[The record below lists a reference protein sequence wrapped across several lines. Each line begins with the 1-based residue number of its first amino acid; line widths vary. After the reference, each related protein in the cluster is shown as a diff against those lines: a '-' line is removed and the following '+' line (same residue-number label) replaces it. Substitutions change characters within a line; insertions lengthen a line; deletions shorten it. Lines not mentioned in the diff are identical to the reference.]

1 MNDMHNLLLKVD
13 SLTYN
18 AMQVLNALIRSAVA
32 SGSSSGYKVTKY
44 GNELVLT
51 RSDIYKLNNFYEL
64 WEAAG
69 FPSDETTFNR
79 MLTEADARWRKAGEN
94 TTLATDAVVKHS
106 QILFMTERD
115 SNKVGD
121 GDTAYWTDKVRTSG
135 TPKATVGTAPIPINL
150 RTPLYDEN
158 LSTKSFSQYET
169 YLFPMG
175 YRRAEIL
182 GTPGNGDDYLAGG
195 ANWTIDASEIL
206 SLKGNHIT
214 LGNITNPQN
223 RIDNYGDSV
232 NTISWGVES
241 YALRDNS
248 LAFGV
253 NSAAVAE
260 NAIVFGEHCIGYGKG
275 SFIGGGR
282 NACALGT
289 YSFASN
295 EDTRAVG
302 GDSFAANHSTHA
314 GTWTYAFTFPATS
327 TLTPTNCSAVV
338 TEDACYVTDGTAAT
352 TVTNYNIIRIDQAD
366 VEYSAI
372 VENGGSVLD
381 IKVGD
386 RIAIYDT
393 GYQRGNNQI
402 SPVELD
408 GYARDMFD
416 TLVTSITVNRQNNR
430 IVSYDL
436 TLADPI
442 PVDNIKYTPITG
454 GYVTVLQR
462 RIPVYNSKNQV
473 IDTDSLFLG
482 SRSASFGEST
492 IARGECQAVF
502 GEMNVPNDY
511 ARMIVGIGSYIADE
525 KSSRYRANGLLI
537 SEFYSYMKLPTGSS
551 VVGVSCG
558 TYSANDAEQTELDEG
573 AFLRSSYVG
582 FGESRVITTGRI
594 SSLSVTDDEK
604 KSVGRVIIAN
614 DPVLI
619 EASQF
624 VTAEMSAYRGCAV
637 ISSGSYISGD
647 VNAGELVD
655 TLITDSPVIGG
666 PDEHGI
672 AIYAQDGIDI
682 RNTANSNERGINV
695 ETCSYLTLTFN
706 ELAMHG
712 NTYGTLTASDSARS
726 FILKGRPGDGNG
738 KTGQQDDIL
747 YAHTVGRSGFYG
759 GLVGSNFNVYGSSG
773 WTGLA
778 AHIISSAFYDD
789 TIKKIQVASIGIPS
803 KPTSTAGISRPVV
816 TVGTIT
822 HPGNDNQVGD
832 VYTKELAYLDDA
844 NGWCMSPMAGFGY
857 LFVNQD
863 TPPSDTMVPPSTS
876 YRNIY
881 PVALHKTSDNTWHEE
896 ILYAEVTPINPAINT
911 MFTELYLTH
920 AFSYKIKYGDTV
932 LYEFIMNYSLSGN
945 HMDLTVH
952 AEVGMNGTIAALTG
966 YDWMRVPALIGC
978 AIRSIDTMP
987 GAISWKYSMEPPT
1000 SSSSQQRILNTCLSG
1015 SSYYPPSVAPT
1026 YRFSANALE
1035 NGIIVMNISPV
1046 ASTWSG
1052 GFYAQF
1058 SGAVPF
1064 EADNRCRHGKVND
1077 AWRLAMHDAYS
1088 GKVVMPYTSLI
1099 SFLKFENL
1107 T

>member
-32 SGSSSGYKVTKY
+32 SGSSNGYKVTKY

-64 WEAAG
+64 WEAEG

-79 MLTEADARWRKAGEN
+79 MLTEADARWRKAGED

-106 QILFMTERD
+106 QIMFMTERD

-195 ANWTIDASEIL
+195 ANWTIDASDFL
-206 SLKGNHIT
+206 TLKGNHI
-214 LGNITNPQN
+214 LFGDIALPQN
-223 RIDNYGDSV
+223 RLDNFGDSV
-232 NTISWGVES
+232 NTVSGGLNS
-241 YALRDNS
+241 YALRDYS

-260 NAIVFGEHCIGYGKG
+260 KAIVFGEDCIGYGVG
-275 SFIGGGR
+275 SFVAGGYLSDTIG
-282 NACALGT
+282 T
-289 YSFASN
+289 HSFATNDS
-295 EDTRAVG
+295 TRATG
-302 GDSFAANHSTHA
+302 GASFAANHSTSA
-314 GTWTYAFTFPATS
+314 GSWHYSFTLPDTAEQAETLCPETITDDKCYVPNSNVAT
-327 TLTPTNCSAVV
+327 TLT
-338 TEDACYVTDGTAAT
+338 
-352 TVTNYNIIRIDQAD
+352 NYKVIRVSQDD
-366 VEYSAI
+366 VRYSAI
-372 VENGGSVLD
+372 VDENGTPVLD

-386 RIAIYDT
+386 RVIIYGT
-393 GYQRGNNQI
+393 SYKAGTVGN
-402 SPVELD
+402 VGAAGLD
-408 GYARDMFD
+408 GYGRDAFD
-416 TLVTSITVNRQNNR
+416 VIVTAIDKVVENGQTVAYDITL
-430 IVSYDL
+430 DK
-436 TLADPI
+436 PI
-442 PVDNIKYTPITG
+442 PVDDIKYSPITG
-454 GYVTVLQR
+454 GYVTVMQR
-462 RIPVYNSKNQV
+462 DIKEYDYLNHVSGIR
-473 IDTDSLFLG
+473 TLFPG
-482 SRSASFGEST
+482 NRSASFGEST
-492 IARGECQAVF
+492 LARGECQAVF

-511 ARMIVGIGSYIADE
+511 ARMIVGIGSYISDNNH
-525 KSSRYRANGLLI
+525 SRYRANGLLI
-537 SEFYSYMKLPTGSS
+537 GDYYSYMKLREGTS
-551 VVGVSCG
+551 VVGVSSG
-558 TYSANDAEQTELDEG
+558 TYVAQDAEQTALAEG
-573 AFLRSSYVG
+573 AFLKSSYIG
-582 FGESRVITTGRI
+582 FGETLVVSTGRLGVI
-594 SSLSVTDDEK
+594 DVKDSDKNVL
-604 KSVGRVIIAN
+604 GRVAVTN
-614 DPVLI
+614 HPLLLGT
-619 EASQF
+619 SQF

-647 VNAGELVD
+647 VNAGELID
-655 TLITDSPVIGG
+655 TLITESPVIGG

-682 RNTANSNERGINV
+682 RNTANSSERGINI
-695 ETCSYLTLTFN
+695 ETCNYLTLTFK
-706 ELAMHG
+706 ELEMHG

-726 FILKGRPGDGNG
+726 FIIKGRPGDGNG

-803 KPTSTAGISRPVV
+803 KPTSTAGVARPVV

-857 LFVNQD
+857 LFVNLD
-863 TPPSDTMVPPSTS
+863 TPPSDAMVPPSTS
-876 YRNIY
+876 YRTVY
-881 PVALHKTSDNTWHEE
+881 PVSAYNT
-896 ILYAEVTPINPAINT
+896 
-911 MFTELYLTH
+911 
-920 AFSYKIKYGDTV
+920 
-932 LYEFIMNYSLSGN
+932 
-945 HMDLTVH
+945 
-952 AEVGMNGTIAALTG
+952 
-966 YDWMRVPALIGC
+966 
-978 AIRSIDTMP
+978 
-987 GAISWKYSMEPPT
+987 
-1000 SSSSQQRILNTCLSG
+1000 
-1015 SSYYPPSVAPT
+1015 
-1026 YRFSANALE
+1026 
-1035 NGIIVMNISPV
+1035 
-1046 ASTWSG
+1046 
-1052 GFYAQF
+1052 
-1058 SGAVPF
+1058 
-1064 EADNRCRHGKVND
+1064 
-1077 AWRLAMHDAYS
+1077 
-1088 GKVVMPYTSLI
+1088 
-1099 SFLKFENL
+1099 
-1107 T
+1107 

>member
-79 MLTEADARWRKAGEN
+79 MLTEADARWRKAGED

-121 GDTAYWTDKVRTSG
+121 GDTSYWTDKVRTSG

-223 RIDNYGDSV
+223 RIDNYRDSV

-253 NSAAVAE
+253 NSVAVAE

-275 SFIGGGR
+275 SFVGGGHQ
-282 NACALGT
+282 AYTLGT

-314 GTWTYAFTFPATS
+314 GAWTYPFTFPASS
-327 TLTPTNCSAVV
+327 TLTPTECSAVV

-352 TVTNYNIIRIDQAD
+352 TVTNYNIIRIAQAD

-372 VENGGSVLD
+372 VENGGAVLD

-393 GYQRGNNQI
+393 GYQKEII
-402 SPVELD
+402 SPTQLD

-416 TLVTSITVNRQNNR
+416 TIVTAITVNRQNNS
-430 IVSYDL
+430 IVSYDI

-442 PVDNIKYTPITG
+442 PVDNIKYTPITD

-462 RIPVYNSKNQV
+462 TIPIYNAKNQV
-473 IDTDSLFLG
+473 IDTDSLFMG

-511 ARMIVGIGSYIADE
+511 ARMIVGIGSYITDE
-525 KSSRYRANGLLI
+525 KKTRYRANGLLI

-558 TYSANDAEQTELDEG
+558 TYSANDAEQTALDEG

-582 FGESRVITTGRI
+582 FGESRVVTTGRI
-594 SSLSVTDDEK
+594 SSLNVTDIENK
-604 KSVGRVIIAN
+604 TVGRVIIVN

-624 VTAEMSAYRGCAV
+624 VTAEMSAYKGCAV

-647 VNAGELVD
+647 VTAGELID
-655 TLITDSPVIGG
+655 TLITKSPVIGG

-682 RNTANSNERGINV
+682 RNTANSNERGINI
-695 ETCSYLTLTFN
+695 ETCSYLTLTFK
-706 ELAMHG
+706 ELEMHG
-712 NTYGTLTASDSARS
+712 NTYGTLTASDNARS

-738 KTGQQDDIL
+738 KTWQQDDIL

-759 GLVGSNFNVYGSSG
+759 GLIGSDFNVYGSSG

-789 TIKKIQVASIGIPS
+789 TIKKIQVASLSIPS
-803 KPTSTAGISRPVV
+803 KPTSTAGVARPVV

-857 LFVNQD
+857 LFVNQS
-863 TPPSDTMVPPSTS
+863 TPPSDAMIQPSTS
-876 YRNIY
+876 HRNIY
-881 PVALHKTSDNTWHEE
+881 PVALRKTSDNTWHEE

-920 AFSYKIKYGDTV
+920 AFSYKIKYGDTM
-932 LYEFIMNYSLSGN
+932 LYEFVMNYSLSGN
-945 HMDLTVH
+945 HLDLTVH
-952 AEVGMNGTIAALTG
+952 AEVGMTGTISALTG

-978 AIRSIDTMP
+978 AIRGIDNMP

-1000 SSSSQQRILNTCLSG
+1000 SSSQPQRILNTCLSG
-1015 SSYYPPSVAPT
+1015 SSYFPPSVAPT

-1046 ASTWSG
+1046 SSNWSG

-1077 AWRLAMHDAYS
+1077 AWRLAMHEAYS

-1099 SFLKFENL
+1099 SFLKFENM

>member
-69 FPSDETTFNR
+69 FPSDETTFNQ
-79 MLTEADARWRKAGEN
+79 MLAEADARWRKAGEDS
-94 TTLATDAVVKHS
+94 TLATDAVVKHS
-106 QILFMTERD
+106 QILFMTGRD

-158 LSTKSFSQYET
+158 LSTKSFSQFET

-214 LGNITNPQN
+214 LGNVTNPQN
-223 RIDNYGDSV
+223 RIDNYKDSV

-241 YALRDNS
+241 YALKDNS

-253 NSAAVAE
+253 NSAAVADK
-260 NAIVFGEHCIGYGKG
+260 AIVFGEHCIGYGEG
-275 SFIGGGR
+275 SFIGGGH
-282 NACALGT
+282 NAYTLGAH
-289 YSFASN
+289 SFASN
-295 EDTRAVG
+295 VDTRAVG
-302 GDSFAANHSTHA
+302 GESFAANHSTHA
-314 GTWTYAFTFPATS
+314 GTWTYAFTFPASS
-327 TLTPTNCSAVV
+327 TMTPTECSAVV
-338 TEDACYVTDGTAAT
+338 TDDACYVTDGNAAT
-352 TVTNYNIIRIDQAD
+352 TVTNYNIIRITQAD

-372 VENGGSVLD
+372 VENGAPVLD

-393 GYQRGNNQI
+393 GYQRGNSQI
-402 SPVELD
+402 SPAGLD
-408 GYARDMFD
+408 GYAREMFD
-416 TLVTSITVNRQNNR
+416 TLVTAITVNKENNR
-430 IVSYDL
+430 IVSYDI

-442 PVDNIKYTPITG
+442 PVDNIKYTPITD

-462 RIPVYNSKNQV
+462 TIPVYNSINQV
-473 IDTDSLFLG
+473 IDTESLFLG

-525 KSSRYRANGLLI
+525 KHSRYRANGLLVGDH
-537 SEFYSYMKLPTGSS
+537 YSYMKLPTGTS
-551 VVGVSCG
+551 VVGVSYG
-558 TYSANDAEQTELDEG
+558 TYTANDAEQTSLDEG

-582 FGESRVITTGRI
+582 FGESRVVATGRI
-594 SSLSVTDDEK
+594 SSLSVSDDEK
-604 KSVGRVIIAN
+604 KPVGRVIIAN

-619 EASQF
+619 GASQF

-682 RNTANSNERGINV
+682 RNTANSNERGINI
-695 ETCSYLTLTFN
+695 ETCSYLTLTFK

-712 NTYGTLTASDSARS
+712 NTYGTLTASDNARS
-726 FILKGRPGDGNG
+726 FVLTGRPGDGNG

-803 KPTSTAGISRPVV
+803 KPTSTAGVARPVV
-816 TVGTIT
+816 TVGTIV

-832 VYTKELAYLDDA
+832 VYSKELAYLDDA
-844 NGWCMSPMAGFGY
+844 NGWCMAPMAGFGY
-857 LFVNQD
+857 LFVNMD
-863 TPPSDTMVPPSTS
+863 TPPSDTMVPPSTG
-876 YRNIY
+876 YRNVY
-881 PVALHKTSDNTWHEE
+881 PVSVHKTSDNTWNNTL
-896 ILYAEVTPINPAINT
+896 LYAEVTPIT
-911 MFTELYLTH
+911 LGLDSRFVELYKTH
-920 AFSYKIKYGDTV
+920 AFTYKVKYGNTTV
-932 LYEFIMNYSLSGN
+932 YEFIMNFSLSGN
-945 HMDLTVH
+945 HLDLSVR
-952 AEVGMNGTIAALTG
+952 AEVGDVSVLSG
-966 YDWMRVPALIGC
+966 YDQLRVPALIGC
-978 AIRSIDTMP
+978 AIRSIDNMP
-987 GAISWKYSMEPPT
+987 GAISWYYSMEPPT
-1000 SSSSQQRILNTCLSG
+1000 STIHQQGILNTTISG
-1015 SSYYPPSVAPT
+1015 TSYYSPIAPT

-1035 NGIIVMNISPV
+1035 NGIIVMNITPV
-1046 ASTWSG
+1046 TQWSG
-1052 GFYAQF
+1052 GFWAQF

-1064 EADNRCRHGKVND
+1064 EADNRCRHGKIND
-1077 AWRLAMHDAYS
+1077 AWRLAMDEAYN
-1088 GKVVMPYTSLI
+1088 GKVVMPYSSLL
-1099 SFLKFENL
+1099 SYLNYTL
-1107 T
+1107 HN